1 VSVIGNAVADRNA
14 ALLRAVAAGDLAE
27 ARAIHTG
34 LIPIMD
40 AIMRTSQGAIQAK
53 VALHQMGVIPTAAVR
68 RPLVEG
74 PVEDVAR
81 ITAVLPNLMGE
92 LAVA

>member
-1 VSVIGNAVADRNA
+1 
-14 ALLRAVAAGDLAE
+14 
-27 ARAIHTG
+27 
-34 LIPIMD
+34 
-40 AIMRTSQGAIQAK
+40 
-53 VALHQMGVIPTAAVR
+53 VR